1 MFKSLRI
8 CPGAGVGLLALVLA
22 STVPAFA
29 GQGHASKSASANGI
43 FGRGATVSDQAA
55 APAVINPSSIEEFSS
70 VGSGTTTLFGS
81 TSVCTAVG
89 LHCATGHLCQ
99 CTQGLGA
106 ITDGVGPFFEGSY
119 VFTLNTDISTP
130 HPNGSNAC
138 YFGSA
143 ILTLVLPNAAPGT
156 LGRSI
161 TLESAGTSCNSP
173 SGTQGTY
180 NGGFDITGGTANFS
194 NAFGAGVVD
203 FGANAAQENNL
214 FVRGG
219 AGNVL

>member
-1 MFKSLRI
+1 MFKSWI
-8 CPGAGVGLLALVLA
+8 GPGAGVGLLALVLA

-29 GQGHASKSASANGI
+29 GQGHATKSATANGI
-43 FGRGATVSDQAA
+43 FGRGATVSDEAA
-55 APAVINPSSIEEFSS
+55 SPAIINPSSLEEFSS
-70 VGSGTTTLFGS
+70 VGNGTTTLFGS

-89 LHCATGHLCQ
+89 LHCQAGHLCQ
-99 CTQGLGA
+99 CTQGIGTL
-106 ITDGVGPFFEGSY
+106 TDGVGPFFEGSY
-119 VFTLNTDISTP
+119 VFTLNTDISTA

-143 ILTLVLPNAAPGT
+143 ILVLSLPNGP
-156 LGRSI
+156 GRSI

-194 NAFGAGVVD
+194 NAFGVGVLD
-203 FGANAAQENNL
+203 FGANAAQINNL
-214 FVRGG
+214 FVRGA

>member
-8 CPGAGVGLLALVLA
+8 GPGAGVGLLALVLA

-29 GQGHASKSASANGI
+29 GQGHATKSGAANGI
-43 FGRGATVSDQAA
+43 FGRGATVSNQAVS
-55 APAVINPSSIEEFSS
+55 PAIINPSSLELFSS
-70 VGSGTTTLFGS
+70 VGNGTTTLFGS

-89 LHCATGHLCQ
+89 LHCAVGHLCQ
-99 CTQGLGA
+99 CTQGIGTL
-106 ITDGVGPFFEGSY
+106 TDGVGPFFEGSY
-119 VFTLNTDISTP
+119 VFTLNTDISTL

-143 ILTLVLPNAAPGT
+143 VLTLVLPNSLPGAG
-156 LGRSI
+156 GRSI

-194 NAFGAGVVD
+194 NAFGTGVVD
-203 FGANAAQENNL
+203 FGANAAQINNL
-214 FVRGG
+214 YVSGA